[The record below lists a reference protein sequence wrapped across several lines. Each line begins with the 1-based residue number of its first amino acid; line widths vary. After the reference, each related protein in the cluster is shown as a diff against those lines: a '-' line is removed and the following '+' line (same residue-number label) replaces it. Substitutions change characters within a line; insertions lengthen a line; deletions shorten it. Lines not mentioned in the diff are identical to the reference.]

1 MKEEFYESS
10 CAPQNSK
17 TQKVFYIIYNI
28 FFIIACV
35 AFVISLYLFLLFPK
49 DFGFLVIAV
58 FSVICGSTFFLVKRR
73 LLCCYD
79 YTFVSGEVRI
89 VKVISGKR
97 RKRFLI
103 FDCKDVYRLG
113 KVGSDTFEQ
122 LIKTPDIKKKM
133 ATPNGYSAVN
143 QLYYIAVRQGAEN
156 NIVILEC
163 DEKFLAFVAEKAG
176 RSVIEKDYK

>member
-1 MKEEFYESS
+1 MKEEFYECS

-17 TQKVFYIIYNI
+17 TQKVFYVIYNVL
-28 FFIIACV
+28 FIISCV
-35 AFVISLYLFLLFPK
+35 ALAIFLYMFFLFPK
-49 DFGFLVIAV
+49 DFGFLFLVV
-58 FSVICGSTFFLVKRR
+58 FSIIFGLTFFFIKRR
-73 LLCCYD
+73 LMCCYD

-89 VKVISGKR
+89 VKVISGKT

-122 LIKTPDIKKKM
+122 LIKTPNIKKKM
-133 ATPNGYSAVN
+133 ATPNGYVATN
-143 QLYYIAVRQGAEN
+143 QLYYIGVKQGEQNYA
-156 NIVILEC
+156 VILEC